1 MSNRKIDNLREPSNL
16 QLKIQTGYPT
26 AIDAKEGVVTLR
38 YIPGTGLALF
48 AYHANKWNMTKL
60 SNMNAKDESIVENL
74 KVKNLQID
82 KTAKFNG
89 SSVDISEKNIPSIRK
104 WDKSYNDIRSGEIE
118 ANFKK
123 TKVKEDLQIGP
134 DNSKILLKNVNN
146 ELKFRNADDTA
157 DAKIVAKRIN
167 VTGGTAANAGDI
179 THEPKTD
186 SVSDIVKITT
196 NNLFI
201 PGGLTGEAVQT
212 AITIQSDANQDAVIS
227 LGDSTPNWVMGLDVS
242 DNDGVTG
249 SASGKFK
256 IHATTDSTLPDAADF
271 ELDINGNLVTAGTI
285 TDGSGNVLGATIPA
299 ITVQTNAPAAI
310 SEFDSTSFIYSTSSN
325 RLHHKVDSTTM
336 AYKVMTEVSFIF
348 SIDDVTFRTSTG
360 GTTERDNA
368 ILVGTLTNMFVRVD
382 YNNDD
387 GTLDANPTISYK
399 RNGSETDSIQNASHL
414 GTSVTSNTHTSGT
427 AFVVPQTDNASDS
440 SADGA
445 LSRHCASGDYISAKV
460 ISIDG
465 GVNSDSTSG
474 TDDTSER
481 YYFVNGMV
489 WGSCAAT
496 TGPTQGEFAESFAGG
511 IDNDNKG
518 YKLPT
523 LSGGAFSNSQ
533 YHSDLGT
540 ITIAADSGSEYIYF
554 GYPDQG
560 GAAAT
565 IKDSSGTDIS
575 GDFRTV
581 QTADREN
588 SAGYTETYNFYVS
601 DNTGV
606 SITDMVVT

>member
-48 AYHANKWNMTKL
+48 AYHANRWNMTKL

-134 DNSKILLKNVNN
+134 DNNKILLKNTDGILETKNSDDSDYSKITAKTLTISGLPSTAGEIGYDSGLFKMKNGSAVNN
-146 ELKFRNADDTA
+146 IMSHSSDGVVLKTRAGADIIFQA
-157 DAKIVAKRIN
+157 DN
-167 VTGGTAANAGDI
+167 
-179 THEPKTD
+179 
-186 SVSDIVKITT
+186 
-196 NNLFI
+196 F
-201 PGGLTGEAVQT
+201 
-212 AITIQSDANQDAVIS
+212 TIQD
-227 LGDSTPNWVMGLDVS
+227 P
-242 DNDGVTG
+242 
-249 SASGKFK
+249 
-256 IHATTDSTLPDAADF
+256 TTDSKMLKFDISSLSGTNTLNFPLIKVQSD
-271 ELDINGNLVTAGTI
+271 NPSLVT
-285 TDGSGNVLGATIPA
+285 
-299 ITVQTNAPAAI
+299 
-310 SEFDSTSFIYSTSSN
+310 EFDSQPFIFATGNN
-325 RLHHKVDSTTM
+325 RLYCKIDNDAIAYEAFTRVPM
-336 AYKVMTEVSFIF
+336 AF
-348 SIDDVTFRTSTG
+348 SIDDVTFRTSSG
-360 GTTERDNA
+360 GTTETANA
-368 ILVGTLTNMFVRVD
+368 ILVGTPTNMFVRVN

-399 RNGSETDSIQNASHL
+399 KNGSETDSIQDASHL
-414 GTSVTSNTHTSGT
+414 GTSVASNTHTSGT

-445 LSRHCASGDYISAKV
+445 LSRHCVSGDYISAKV
-460 ISIDG
+460 ISIDDT
-465 GVNSDSTSG
+465 VNSDSTSG
-474 TDDTSER
+474 TDDTSEK

-496 TGPTQGEFAESFAGG
+496 TGPTQDEFNESFLGG
-511 IDNDNKG
+511 IDNANKG

-560 GAAAT
+560 GSAAT
-565 IKDSSGTDIS
+565 IKDSGGNTLVIDASS
-575 GDFRTV
+575 GDFRPI
-581 QTADREN
+581 QTADRQN

-601 DNTGV
+601 VNTGV
-606 SITDMVVT
+606 TITDMVVT